1 MSQVELRMGPQE
13 WLLLFLLSVIWGGSF
28 YFAKVALAQVAPM
41 TLVFFRVL
49 LAAMALLVIIKAL
62 HKQIP
67 TSGRLWLAFLLM
79 GVLNNL
85 IPFSLLF
92 WSQTHISS
100 GLAAIF
106 NASVPVF
113 TVLIA
118 HFTTRDEPFSL
129 GKLVGVV
136 LGVLGVVVMI
146 GADLQAEA
154 STQVIW
160 AMLACVAAA
169 LSYGVASVYGRRFQ
183 RLKVEPL
190 VVAFGQVSAS
200 AVVMCLLLWSLGHS
214 LQMQHWNL
222 NTGLSVLA
230 LALVSTALAYVIFF
244 RILAKGGATN
254 ISLVTLLIPVSA
266 IMLGV
271 LFLDESLASSH
282 VWGMLIIFAGLVAI
296 DGRLWAW
303 LKVRKTGKQKVQTD
317 GKMADL
323 TTGCQ
328 S

>member
-1 MSQVELRMGPQE
+1 MSQVELKMGPTE

-28 YFAKVALAQVAPM
+28 FFAKVALAQVAPLA
-41 TLVFFRVL
+41 LVFLRVA
-49 LAAMALLVIIKAL
+49 LAAMALWLIIKVL
-62 HKQIP
+62 HKPIP
-67 TSGRLWLAFLLM
+67 TGGHLWLAFLLM

-118 HFTTRDEPFSL
+118 HFTTRDESFSL
-129 GKLVGVV
+129 GKLIGVI
-136 LGVLGVVVMI
+136 LGVLGVAVMI
-146 GADLQAEA
+146 GADLHADA
-154 STQVIW
+154 GTQVIW

-183 RLKVEPL
+183 RLGVEPL

-200 AVVMCLLLWSLGHS
+200 AVVMLLLLWSLGHS
-214 LQMQHWNL
+214 LQVQHWNL

-230 LALVSTALAYVIFF
+230 LAFVSTALAYVIFF

-266 IMLGV
+266 IVLGV

-282 VWGMLIIFAGLVAI
+282 VWGMLTVFAGLLAI
-296 DGRLWAW
+296 DGRLWSYMKARHAARIP
-303 LKVRKTGKQKVQTD
+303 VQSPAKTCQNQTSE
-317 GKMADL
+317 
-323 TTGCQ
+323 C
-328 S
+328 

>member
-1 MSQVELRMGPQE
+1 MHQAELKMGPQE

-28 YFAKVALAQVAPM
+28 FFAKVALAQVAPM

-62 HKQIP
+62 NKQIP

-129 GKLVGVV
+129 GKLVGVL
-136 LGVLGVVVMI
+136 LGVMGVVIMI

-154 STQVIW
+154 SAQVIW

-200 AVVMCLLLWSLGHS
+200 ALLMWLLLLSLGYS
-214 LQMQHWNL
+214 LQVQHWTL
-222 NTGLSVLA
+222 STGWSVLA
-230 LALVSTALAYVIFF
+230 LALLSTALAYVIFF

-266 IMLGV
+266 IVLGV
-271 LFLDESLASSH
+271 LFLDERLASSH

-296 DGRLWAW
+296 DGRLWNW
-303 LKVRKTGKQKVQTD
+303 LKVRKTGQQKVRTG
-317 GKMADL
+317 GKMTDL
-323 TTGCQ
+323 TKGCQ